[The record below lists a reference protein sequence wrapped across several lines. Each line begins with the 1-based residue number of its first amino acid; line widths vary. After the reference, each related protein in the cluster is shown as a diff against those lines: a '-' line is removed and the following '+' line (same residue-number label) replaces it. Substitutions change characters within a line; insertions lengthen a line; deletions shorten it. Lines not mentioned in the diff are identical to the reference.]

1 MLIYPSILT
10 LDFSQ
15 LESQIKA
22 AVAGGADGIHVDV
35 MDGQFVPQITFGTP
49 IIKAINSVTNL
60 PLDIH
65 MMVIEPDRF
74 FADFADAGA
83 KSITVHFEAVEDI
96 EQTLAK
102 LDSLGV
108 NKSLALNPQT
118 EIEKSFP
125 YLAQLEQ
132 ILIMSVNPGYGGQSF
147 IESSLQKIDQVKN
160 QIIKQGLSTNIQV
173 DGGIN
178 RETISAVA
186 HAGADIVVAGSV
198 VFGPNK
204 NPTEGIQLL
213 KKNLES

>member
-35 MDGQFVPQITFGTP
+35 MDGQFVPPITFGSP
-49 IIKAINSVTNL
+49 IIEAINSVTNL

-74 FADFADAGA
+74 FADFAGSGA

-96 EQTLAK
+96 EQTLTK

-108 NKSLALNPQT
+108 NKSLALNPGT

-125 YLAQLEQ
+125 YPVGSDSDYVGQPGLWRTKIHR
-132 ILIMSVNPGYGGQSF
+132 ILLTEDRASEKS
-147 IESSLQKIDQVKN
+147 
-160 QIIKQGLSTNIQV
+160 
-173 DGGIN
+173 
-178 RETISAVA
+178 
-186 HAGADIVVAGSV
+186 GSKTRA
-198 VFGPNK
+198 FN
-204 NPTEGIQLL
+204 
-213 KKNLES
+213 

>member
-15 LESQIKA
+15 VESQIKA

-35 MDGQFVPQITFGTP
+35 MDGQFVPPITFGSP
-49 IIKAINSVTNL
+49 IIEAINSVTNL

-74 FADFADAGA
+74 FADFAGSGA

-96 EQTLAK
+96 EQTLTK

-108 NKSLALNPQT
+108 NKSLALNPGT

-125 YLAQLEQ
+125 YLARLDQ

-147 IESSLQKIDQVKN
+147 IESSLQKIEQVKN
-160 QIIKQGLSTNIQV
+160 QIVKQGLSTNIQV

-178 RETISAVA
+178 HETISAVV

-204 NPTEGIQLL
+204 NPTEGIQQLR
-213 KKNLES
+213 KNLES

>member
-1 MLIYPSILT
+1 
-10 LDFSQ
+10 
-15 LESQIKA
+15 
-22 AVAGGADGIHVDV
+22 
-35 MDGQFVPQITFGTP
+35 MDGQFVPPITFGSP
-49 IIKAINSVTNL
+49 IIEAINSVTNL

-74 FADFADAGA
+74 FADFVDAGA

-96 EQTLAK
+96 GQTLAK

-108 NKSLALNPQT
+108 NKSLALNPET

-125 YLAQLEQ
+125 YLAQLDQ

-147 IESSLQKIDQVKN
+147 IESSLKKIEQVKN
-160 QIIKQGLSTNIQV
+160 QIVKQGLSTNIQV

-178 RETISAVA
+178 HETISAVV

-204 NPTEGIQLL
+204 NPTEGIQQLR
-213 KKNLES
+213 KNLES

>member
-49 IIKAINSVTNL
+49 IIEAINSVTNL

-83 KSITVHFEAVEDI
+83 KSITVHFEAV
-96 EQTLAK
+96 
-102 LDSLGV
+102 
-108 NKSLALNPQT
+108 
-118 EIEKSFP
+118 
-125 YLAQLEQ
+125 
-132 ILIMSVNPGYGGQSF
+132 
-147 IESSLQKIDQVKN
+147 
-160 QIIKQGLSTNIQV
+160 
-173 DGGIN
+173 
-178 RETISAVA
+178 
-186 HAGADIVVAGSV
+186 
-198 VFGPNK
+198 
-204 NPTEGIQLL
+204 
-213 KKNLES
+213 